1 VAGLGRRWWQ
11 RGGQQGSRQ
20 AGKSVRLSRRVRGGQ
35 TEVAEKVFDDALRRR
50 LLAGLLVLVGQWRVV
65 GAPSREGRGRIS
77 SRRSGDG
84 DGAHAVDVGLGGR
97 AETTVELGSG
107 QSFAIAGLLQKTTV
121 DQTNALPGIG
131 EMPVIG
137 ALFKSNNFQR
147 GGVGAGHH
155 CHAVSGAAGA

>member
-1 VAGLGRRWWQ
+1 MTLC
-11 RGGQQGSRQ
+11 
-20 AGKSVRLSRRVRGGQ
+20 
-35 TEVAEKVFDDALRRR
+35 
-50 LLAGLLVLVGQWRVV
+50 V
-65 GAPSREGRGRIS
+65 GACWQGCWFWLGNGELVAPPPPTPSREGRGRIS

-147 GGVGAGHH
+147 GGVGADHH